1 MRPVGDGVQFFDLVE
16 DNWISDYDSAS
27 TVVASSGY
35 TAGAI
40 TATST
45 AASRAATVAGRGQP
59 ARRVD
64 GTGPATR
71 DAPITET
78 TSAPTAPASGS
89 AAWGIMVPK
98 S

>member
-1 MRPVGDGVQFFDLVE
+1 MRPDGDGVQFFDLVE

-40 TATST
+40 TDTST
-45 AASRAATVAGRGQP
+45 AARYAATWAGCGQP
-59 ARRVD
+59 ARHVES
-64 GTGPATR
+64 TAPATR
-71 DAPITET
+71 DAPITVT
-78 TSAPTAPASGS
+78 TSAPTASASET

>member
-1 MRPVGDGVQFFDLVE
+1 MRPGSDGVQFFDLVE

-27 TVVASSGY
+27 TVAASSGY

-45 AASRAATVAGRGQP
+45 AARHVATWAGRGQP
-59 ARRVD
+59 ARHVES
-64 GTGPATR
+64 TAPATR
-71 DAPITET
+71 DAPTTVT
-78 TSAPTAPASGS
+78 TSAPTASASET

>member
-1 MRPVGDGVQFFDLVE
+1 MRQGGDGVQFFGLAE
-16 DNWISDYDSAS
+16 AHWKSDYDIAG
-27 TVVASSGY
+27 TAAASSGY
-35 TAGAI
+35 TAGAT

-45 AASRAATVAGRGQP
+45 AARRAATVAGRGQP

-71 DAPITET
+71 DAPITAT

>member
-1 MRPVGDGVQFFDLVE
+1 MRPDGDGVQFFDLVE

-27 TVVASSGY
+27 TVAASSGY
-35 TAGAI
+35 TAGAT

-45 AASRAATVAGRGQP
+45 AARRAATVAGRGQP
-59 ARRVD
+59 ARRAD

-71 DAPITET
+71 DAPITAT
-78 TSAPTAPASGS
+78 TNAPTAPASET

>member
-1 MRPVGDGVQFFDLVE
+1 MRLVGDGVQFFDLVE

-45 AASRAATVAGRGQP
+45 AARYAATWAGCGQP
-59 ARRVD
+59 ARHVES
-64 GTGPATR
+64 TAPATR
-71 DAPITET
+71 DAPITVT
-78 TSAPTAPASGS
+78 TSAPTASASET
-89 AAWGIMVPK
+89 AA
-98 S
+98 

>member
-1 MRPVGDGVQFFDLVE
+1 MRPDGDGVQFFDLVE

-27 TVVASSGY
+27 TVAASSGY

-45 AASRAATVAGRGQP
+45 AARHAATWAGRGQP
-59 ARRVD
+59 ARHVES
-64 GTGPATR
+64 TAPATR
-71 DAPITET
+71 DAPT
-78 TSAPTAPASGS
+78 TVTTNAPTASASET